1 MFTNGNAKM
10 TYNWGGLQVTRYK
23 DKNITPLFPLLEQEF
38 SNWAPTKIYSYMDLV
53 TTKASDSSDT
63 GGVLV
68 AQNEALYYVGLVV
81 YTLQQIKSEHFD
93 HFIDSKKKGEVLNE
107 VYDILVVENI
117 IASSLILQKQVF
129 MALVEATV
137 NIAKHLSCDYVELPR
152 VDHESFLFVRKKY
165 GPQIE
170 DAKGFRSYI
179 TLSSSPNTLNP
190 LG

>member
-1 MFTNGNAKM
+1 MLTNGNAKM
-10 TYNWGGLQVTRYK
+10 SYTWGGLQVARYN
-23 DKNITPLFPLLEQEF
+23 DKNVAPLFPLLEQEF
-38 SNWAPTKIYSYMDLV
+38 SNWTSKKISSYMDLV
-53 TTKASDSSDT
+53 ITKASDT

-93 HFIDSKKKGEVLNE
+93 CFADSEKKAEVLNE
-107 VYDILVVENI
+107 VYDILVIENI
-117 IASSLILQKQVF
+117 IASSPILQKQVF

-137 NIAKHLSCDYVELPR
+137 NIAKQLSCDYVELPK
-152 VDHESFLFVRKKY
+152 VDHESFQFVRKKY
-165 GPQIE
+165 GTQID

-179 TLSSSPNTLNP
+179 ALSSSPNNPNP

>member
-1 MFTNGNAKM
+1 MLTNGNAKM
-10 TYNWGGLQVTRYK
+10 SYNWGGLQVAQYK
-23 DKNITPLFPLLEQEF
+23 DKDIAPLFPLLEQEF
-38 SNWAPTKIYSYMDLV
+38 PNWASRKISSYMDLV
-53 TTKASDSSDT
+53 ITKASDT

>member
-1 MFTNGNAKM
+1 MLTNGSAKM
-10 TYNWGGLQVTRYK
+10 SYTWGGLQVVQYK
-23 DKNITPLFPLLEQEF
+23 DKDITPLLPLLEQEF
-38 SNWAPTKIYSYMDLV
+38 SNWAPRKISSYMDLV
-53 TTKASDSSDT
+53 ITKASDT

-93 HFIDSKKKGEVLNE
+93 CFTDSNSKKKGEVLNE
-107 VYDILVVENI
+107 VYDILVIENI
-117 IASSLILQKQVF
+117 IASSPVLQKQVF

-137 NIAKHLSCDYVELPR
+137 KIAKHLSCDYVELPK

-179 TLSSSPNTLNP
+179 TLSSSVNNLNH
-190 LG
+190 LV

>member
-1 MFTNGNAKM
+1 MLTNGNAKM
-10 TYNWGGLQVTRYK
+10 SYTWGGLQVLRYK
-23 DKNITPLFPLLEQEF
+23 DKDITPLFPLLEQEF
-38 SNWAPTKIYSYMDLV
+38 SNWSPKRISSYMDLV
-53 TTKASDSSDT
+53 ITKTNDT

-93 HFIDSKKKGEVLNE
+93 CFLDLEKKGEVLNE
-107 VYDILVVENI
+107 VYDILVIENI
-117 IASSLILQKQVF
+117 IASSPILQKQVF
-129 MALVEATV
+129 MALVEAAV
-137 NIAKHLSCDYVELPR
+137 KIAKHLSCDYVELPKA
-152 VDHESFLFVRKKY
+152 DHESFQFVRKKY

-179 TLSSSPNTLNP
+179 TLSSSPNHTNP

>member
-1 MFTNGNAKM
+1 MLTNGNMKM
-10 TYNWGGLQVTRYK
+10 SYNWGGLQVDRYK
-23 DKNITPLFPLLEQEF
+23 DKDIAPLFPLLEQEF
-38 SNWAPTKIYSYMDLV
+38 SNWPPKKISSYMDLV
-53 TTKASDSSDT
+53 ITKASDT

-81 YTLQQIKSEHFD
+81 YTLQQIRSENFD
-93 HFIDSKKKGEVLNE
+93 CFVDSKKKGEVLNE
-107 VYDILVVENI
+107 VYDILVIENI
-117 IASSLILQKQVF
+117 IASSVILQKQVF

-137 NIAKHLSCDYVELPR
+137 KIAKHLSCHYVELPK
-152 VDHESFLFVRKKY
+152 VDHESFQFVRKKY

-179 TLSSSPNTLNP
+179 TLSSPLKNPNP

>member
-1 MFTNGNAKM
+1 MLTNGNEKM
-10 TYNWGGLQVTRYK
+10 NYTWGGLQVAQYK
-23 DKNITPLFPLLEQEF
+23 NKDIAPLFPLLEQEF
-38 SNWAPTKIYSYMDLV
+38 SSWTPKKISSYMDLV
-53 TTKASDSSDT
+53 TTKTGDT

-93 HFIDSKKKGEVLNE
+93 CFKDSKKKGEVLNE
-107 VYDILVVENI
+107 VYDILVIENI
-117 IASSLILQKQVF
+117 IASSPILQKQVF

-137 NIAKHLSCDYVELPR
+137 KIAKHLSCDYVELPK
-152 VDHESFLFVRKKY
+152 VDHESFQFVRKKY
-165 GPQIE
+165 GSQIE

-179 TLSSSPNTLNP
+179 ILHPSPNNLNP

>member
-1 MFTNGNAKM
+1 MLINGNAKM
-10 TYNWGGLQVTRYK
+10 SYTWGGLQVARYK
-23 DKNITPLFPLLEQEF
+23 DKDIAPLFPLLEQEF
-38 SNWAPTKIYSYMDLV
+38 SNWPPKKISSYMDLV
-53 TTKASDSSDT
+53 TTKASDT

-93 HFIDSKKKGEVLNE
+93 CFTDSKKKGEVLNE
-107 VYDILVVENI
+107 IYDILVIENI

-137 NIAKHLSCDYVELPR
+137 KIAKHLSCNYVELPK

-170 DAKGFRSYI
+170 DAKSFRSYI
-179 TLSSSPNTLNP
+179 ALSSPPNNPSP

>member
-1 MFTNGNAKM
+1 MLTNGNAKM
-10 TYNWGGLQVTRYK
+10 SYNWGGLQVARYK
-23 DKNITPLFPLLEQEF
+23 DKDIAPLFPLLEQEF
-38 SNWAPTKIYSYMDLV
+38 SNWAPKKIASYMNLV
-53 TTKASDSSDT
+53 ITKTNDD

-93 HFIDSKKKGEVLNE
+93 CFADSKKKGEVLNE
-107 VYDILVVENI
+107 IYDILVIENI
-117 IASSLILQKQVF
+117 IASSPILQKQVF

-137 NIAKHLSCDYVELPR
+137 KIAKYLSCDYVELPK
-152 VDHESFLFVRKKY
+152 VDHESFQFVRKKY

-179 TLSSSPNTLNP
+179 TLRSLPNNLSP

>member
-1 MFTNGNAKM
+1 MLINGNAKM
-10 TYNWGGLQVTRYK
+10 SYTWGGLQVARYK
-23 DKNITPLFPLLEQEF
+23 DKDIAPLFPLLEQEF
-38 SNWAPTKIYSYMDLV
+38 SNWPPKKISSYMDLV
-53 TTKASDSSDT
+53 TTKASDT

-81 YTLQQIKSEHFD
+81 YTLQQIKSEHFNCFKD
-93 HFIDSKKKGEVLNE
+93 LEKETEVLNE
-107 VYDILVVENI
+107 VYDILVIENI
-117 IASSLILQKQVF
+117 IASSVILQKQVF

-137 NIAKHLSCDYVELPR
+137 KIAKHLSCHYVELPK
-152 VDHESFLFVRKKY
+152 VDHESFQFVRKKY

-179 TLSSSPNTLNP
+179 TLSPLSNSPNS